1 MAAGWLH
8 HVDLTVSDLER
19 SLAFYDRV
27 LPLMGFERVA
37 DCAEGPLWAGSR
49 IELGLQAARPESRD
63 VRHDRYSPGM
73 HHLAFGAPTR
83 ADVDR
88 VHHELLRLGA
98 SILDAPAA
106 YERYAPG
113 YYAVFFADPD
123 GIKLEYVYTPRWP
136 A

>member
-8 HVDLTVSDLER
+8 HIDLTVSDLER
-19 SLAFYDRV
+19 SLAFYERV
-27 LPLMGFERVA
+27 LPLMGFERIA
-37 DCAEGPLWAGSR
+37 DCPEGPLWAGAAV
-49 IELGLQAARPESRD
+49 ELGLQTARPQSRA
-63 VRHDRYSPGM
+63 VRHDRYAPGI
-73 HHLAFGAPTR
+73 HHLAFGAPSR

-88 VHHELLRLGA
+88 VHSELVHFGA
-98 SILDAPAA
+98 VILDAPAT